1 MWKEMCLRHIQ
12 SYISCGKTYSSIDND
27 GKDGQKLIIQ
37 IPSGS

>member
-12 SYISCGKTYSSIDND
+12 SYISAEKHIPVLTMME
-27 GKDGQKLIIQ
+27 KDGQKLIIQ